1 MVSVRDLFAES
12 LGVDP
17 REIEKRQAEEADK
30 PSIGESISHGL
41 GQVFEREENRL
52 QQLMRHDFQAEG
64 PVIPKAPA
72 TTSKAK
78 GGPDLQR

>member
-1 MVSVRDLFAES
+1 MVSMRDLFAES

-17 REIEKRQAEEADK
+17 REIEKRQAEESAA

-41 GQVFEREENRL
+41 GQVFDREENRL
-52 QQLMRHDFQAEG
+52 QKLLRHELQAEG

-72 TTSKAK
+72 TPSTAR